1 MYFFYSRISTVGQ
14 NAQRQTETF
23 KKLDYFNPSNLYL
36 DKIQGNVTFIE
47 RENAFKM
54 FTAASEVKGSVI
66 VVDSIDRLGRNLLDI
81 LNTIELFTRNG
92 INLRSL
98 KEGFDTLL
106 PNGKEN
112 PTAKI
117 IISVMGTISEM
128 ERAKIKERQAEGIA
142 IAKARGGFKGRKV
155 GSIQQNERLL
165 ARHPVIVQKLKKK
178 LTVKEIASITGKST
192 ATVMKV
198 KKVLE
203 A

>member
-1 MYFFYSRISTVGQ
+1 
-14 NAQRQTETF
+14 
-23 KKLDYFNPSNLYL
+23 
-36 DKIQGNVTFIE
+36 
-47 RENAFKM
+47 M
-54 FTAASEVKGSVI
+54 FTKASEVKASVI

-117 IISVMGTISEM
+117 IISVMGTIAEM

-142 IAKARGGFKGRKV
+142 IAKAKGEFKGRKV
-155 GSIQQNERLL
+155 GSIQSNEKLL

-192 ATVMKV
+192 ATIMKV